1 MKKLVNFINGNK
13 VSFLFFQTANY
24 FADQQRG
31 MEYLLFGM
39 SRAAGQTLDQ
49 FVVEDLQVFIQTQ
62 FPFCKNIFLSSI
74 PRSSCSPPTPPAPR
88 A

>member
-49 FVVEDLQVFIQTQ
+49 FVVEDLQVFMQTQ
-62 FPFCKNIFLSSI
+62 NSTKNNFLPLI